1 MNCFRQIWVVVPALL
16 LAACG
21 GSGKASETPAAAGE
35 PAAKS
40 EVSPES
46 TAAATKSESSKP
58 KADEEAAAE
67 STEPECTKDKDCSI
81 FADCCTCKAY
91 PVAGKLP
98 QPCDS
103 VCGESKCEVKG
114 KTMDNV
120 ACVSGRCKVK

>member
-1 MNCFRQIWVVVPALL
+1 MNCFRQIWLVVPALL
-16 LAACG
+16 LVGCG
-21 GSGKASETPAAAGE
+21 GSGKSSETPAAASE

-46 TAAATKSESSKP
+46 TAAAAKSESSKP
-58 KADEEAAAE
+58 KAEEAAPE

-98 QPCDS
+98 QPCDA

-114 KTMDNV
+114 KTIDNV

>member
-1 MNCFRQIWVVVPALL
+1 MNCFRQIWLVVPALL
-16 LAACG
+16 LVGCG
-21 GSGKASETPAAAGE
+21 GSGKSSETPAAASE
-35 PAAKS
+35 PAA
-40 EVSPES
+40 
-46 TAAATKSESSKP
+46 KSESSKP
-58 KADEEAAAE
+58 KAEEAAPE

-98 QPCDS
+98 QPCDA

-114 KTMDNV
+114 KTIDNV